1 MSPDGDSVSLF
12 FSFFFQKTLK
22 KSKKISTCPFIFF
35 LLFSKNRKKTKKD
48 KYLSLYFFPF
58 FFQKTVKKP
67 KKISTCPFIFFLL
80 FSKNRKKTKKDKK
93 PGIGQGLRRLKAKFI
108 DFWPLFERSDPQSQ
122 NSGTKTP
129 PSR

>member
-1 MSPDGDSVSLF
+1 MGPLF
-12 FSFFFQKTLK
+12 FSFFFQKTVK
-22 KSKKISTCPFIFF
+22 KPKKISTCPFIFF

-48 KYLSLYFFPF
+48 KYLSLYFF
-58 FFQKTVKKP
+58 
-67 KKISTCPFIFFLL
+67 FLF

-122 NSGTKTP
+122 NSGTKHHP
-129 PSR
+129 LMYIPIYAHICH